1 MSPLPNKE
9 ENMLKRTLA
18 ITISLLLLVGLM
30 ASPAAAKMKA
40 PVVTLERVEVAHSWE
55 FSLNTKEKTGSPM
68 DLAFVFAV
76 TNPNRTAIMLDEVS
90 FTMSFEGFE
99 LMMPVVYEDIWLAGK
114 GWFGKPKTSY
124 IRVHATFDAY
134 TTLLALLVPA
144 PNVMR
149 LKKLGVKHVDLIKK
163 WWTEIGDFKFPIE
176 VTNGTAKFA
185 DGKGN
190 EVLSHFSAK
199 WPK

>member
-1 MSPLPNKE
+1 MV
-9 ENMLKRTLA
+9 KRTL
-18 ITISLLLLVGLM
+18 IIVMSVLLLVGLM
-30 ASPAAAKMKA
+30 TVPAAAKTKVPMI
-40 PVVTLERVEVAHSWE
+40 TLERVEIAHNWVNPKGKPA
-55 FSLNTKEKTGSPM
+55 FFLNTKESTGTVM

-76 TNPNRTAIMLDEVS
+76 TNPNRKAIMLDDLS

-99 LMMPVVYEDIWLAGK
+99 LMMPTVYEDIWLSGK

-144 PNVMR
+144 PNVAR
-149 LKKLGVKHVDLIKK
+149 LKEMGVKHVDLIKK
-163 WWTEIGDFKFPIE
+163 WWTEVGDFSFPIE
-176 VTNGTAKFA
+176 VKNGVARFA
-185 DGKGN
+185 DDKGN
-190 EVLSHFSAK
+190 EVLSHFSGK